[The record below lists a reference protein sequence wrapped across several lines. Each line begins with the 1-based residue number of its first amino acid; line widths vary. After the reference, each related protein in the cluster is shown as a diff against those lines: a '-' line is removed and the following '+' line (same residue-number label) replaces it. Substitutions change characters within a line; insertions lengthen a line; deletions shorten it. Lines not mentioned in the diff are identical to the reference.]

1 MNKHIQMA
9 VKKLGSQAELARRL
23 NVSKGT
29 VNSWVKGLNNVPP
42 KKAEAIEKI
51 TGISAVLL
59 VFPNRQINDEF
70 KR

>member
-42 KKAEAIEKI
+42 KKAEAIEKKQ
-51 TGISAVLL
+51 AFLL
-59 VFPNRQINDEF
+59 FC
-70 KR
+70 